1 MCTEAAKCGSFL
13 LLFCTLCPRLIIKTS
28 GNTELENGNG
38 LLLLLILKY
47 AVWREHACQHANVT
61 AGNKQA
67 MDTLKWALKFKAREP
82 EVSLPD
88 VEPLLI
94 SIFGMLGKLL

>member
-1 MCTEAAKCGSFL
+1 MS
-13 LLFCTLCPRLIIKTS
+13 
-28 GNTELENGNG
+28 GNG
-38 LLLLLILKY
+38 LLLLLTLKY
-47 AVWREHACQHANVT
+47 AVCREHAYVT

-67 MDTLKWALKFKAREP
+67 MDTLKWVLKFKAREP

-88 VEPLLI
+88 VRPFLI